1 MMLTISLVVNKKKMT
16 LIAEDHFYTLT
27 RIHKKKQKDHKDQRD
42 NLCIKVVLN

>member
-1 MMLTISLVVNKKKMT
+1 MERRSFSN
-16 LIAEDHFYTLT
+16 TLT